1 MIKRLLRRFR
11 RRWWNGDNTHADT
24 IDDEEANLA
33 SSSSANDAAA
43 PMTTSEV
50 DNFMVRCRDP
60 IKWERIIAYSRC
72 SDIPLL
78 LQIGQQLVRC
88 MTNASTRDELIMMGC
103 IEVFRG
109 MLTGTTD
116 HQVHELAMT
125 SLAYMSVHPKYRPLL
140 VEKDLLDIVLPNLS
154 YDCYELQLQ
163 TVKCVANL
171 SIDRNNTDKVWNKGG
186 LVSIAQLLCL
196 PIASS
201 SLELKAECLSVLA
214 CLVRSADIARDLVMI
229 GGLVPIIDC
238 LWLVEGVA
246 YINAPWHRGYDPPR
260 PEEAFRKLYMR
271 IAICSCQ
278 CMKYITY
285 YVDAK
290 QLYFDLRLP
299 YVLLSYAMATDA
311 VLQNPASA
319 AVNTLK
325 LTLKDFIQQESNLLD
340 RTYNNLQQQYQVP
353 VFIFLSMV
361 FVQCFLFFVFGIIGV

>member
-1 MIKRLLRRFR
+1 M
-11 RRWWNGDNTHADT
+11 
-24 IDDEEANLA
+24 LA
-33 SSSSANDAAA
+33 
-43 PMTTSEV
+43 
-50 DNFMVRCRDP
+50 
-60 IKWERIIAYSRC
+60 W
-72 SDIPLL
+72 
-78 LQIGQQLVRC
+78 
-88 MTNASTRDELIMMGC
+88 
-103 IEVFRG
+103 
-109 MLTGTTD
+109 
-116 HQVHELAMT
+116 
-125 SLAYMSVHPKYRPLL
+125 
-140 VEKDLLDIVLPNLS
+140 
-154 YDCYELQLQ
+154 
-163 TVKCVANL
+163 
-171 SIDRNNTDKVWNKGG
+171 
-186 LVSIAQLLCL
+186 
-196 PIASS
+196 
-201 SLELKAECLSVLA
+201 
-214 CLVRSADIARDLVMI
+214 LVRSADIARDLVMI

-278 CMKYITY
+278 CMKDITY
-285 YVDAK
+285 YVEAK

-299 YVLLSYAMATDA
+299 YVLLSYAMSTDA